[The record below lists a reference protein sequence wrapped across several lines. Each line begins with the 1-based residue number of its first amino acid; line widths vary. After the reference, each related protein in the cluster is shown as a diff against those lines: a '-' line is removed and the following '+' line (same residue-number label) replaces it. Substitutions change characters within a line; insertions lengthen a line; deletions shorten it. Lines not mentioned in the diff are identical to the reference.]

1 MNSHRSSKSVLD
13 LINQQQTDLSP
24 AMNVSESEPQNGVG
38 ESDIDIISNELALKT
53 QRGGY

>member
-24 AMNVSESEPQNGVG
+24 AMNISESEPQTGVG
-38 ESDIDIISNELALKT
+38 ESDIDIISN
-53 QRGGY
+53 

>member
-1 MNSHRSSKSVLD
+1 MNSHRISKSVLE

-24 AMNVSESEPQNGVG
+24 VMDAVESEPAG
-38 ESDIDIISNELALKT
+38 ESDIDTISNELALKT